1 MSLEANIKDSSTGR
15 LAKVTENGQL
25 EVRSE
30 SVSRAHFISH
40 AFGQAYQTHGRTGTL
55 TAATH
60 TVLHLRNDD
69 PSREMVISSIRVQ
82 LIGANA
88 SDAIT
93 DYFEFGFGR
102 TVSSGGSTAVTTNL
116 NRQVGT
122 VALATTTTGSPTMA
136 GTFASIERWYPA
148 ASGEQDIFNEDG
160 AIILGLND
168 TFEIRYVST
177 ATTGIAEARIEFL
190 MDSE

>member
-1 MSLEANIKDSSTGR
+1 MSLEANIKDASSGR
-15 LAKVTENGQL
+15 LAKVNKNSQL

-40 AFGQAYQTHGRTGTL
+40 EFGQAYQTHGRTGTL

-60 TVLHLRNDD
+60 TVLHIINTD
-69 PSREMVISSIRVQ
+69 PTREMVISSIRIQ

-88 SDAIT
+88 SDTIG

-102 TVSSGGSTAVTTNL
+102 TVSSGGSTAAIANL
-116 NRQVGT
+116 NRKVGT
-122 VALATTTTGSPTMA
+122 VALATATTGSPTMA
-136 GTFASIERWYPA
+136 GTFVPIERWYPA

-160 AIILGLND
+160 AIILGLNN

-177 ATTGIAEARIEFL
+177 ATAGIVEARIEFL
-190 MDSE
+190 MDDE